1 MGAVPAKHADPKSR
15 LHTDESRLYPE
26 NAGRFAAHETGLHS
40 RGECARGPKGP
51 DRIHT
56 NSVEGFFGIFKRG
69 MVGVYHH
76 CGEQHLQRYL
86 NEFAFRY
93 SHRVKLGVDDRQRA
107 LLVLR
112 GIEGKRLTY
121 RRINEAQD

>member
-1 MGAVPAKHADPKSR
+1 MGTVPAKHADPKSR

-56 NSVEGFFGIFKRG
+56 NSVEGFFGILAQELE
-69 MVGVYHH
+69 VVPSCDY
-76 CGEQHLQRYL
+76 
-86 NEFAFRY
+86 
-93 SHRVKLGVDDRQRA
+93 VDTKSQ
-107 LLVLR
+107 
-112 GIEGKRLTY
+112 
-121 RRINEAQD
+121 